1 MRSTDTH
8 KVVMK
13 SAFLIIDAD
22 RFHCLVNTLNNIRL
36 LPRSWLYPD
45 VRKKIYSSTFLLN
58 IKTKGVELSFN
69 LSLLK
74 IGLNRGLFPR
84 NITKTEKN
92 ARSWPD

>member
-36 LPRSWLYPD
+36 LPLSWLYPD
-45 VRKKIYSSTFLLN
+45 VRKKIDSCTFCSILKPKVLN
-58 IKTKGVELSFN
+58 ED

-84 NITKTEKN
+84 NIKKTEKS